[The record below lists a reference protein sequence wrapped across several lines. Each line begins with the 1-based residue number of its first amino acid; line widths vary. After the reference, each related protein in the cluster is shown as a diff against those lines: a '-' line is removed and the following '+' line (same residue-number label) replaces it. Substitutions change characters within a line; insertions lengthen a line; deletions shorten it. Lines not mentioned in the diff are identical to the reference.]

1 MNVYE
6 YLILKR
12 QMMYKHYIFETN
24 DNGGVMVI
32 ILASSTVDRRFIG
45 GVMVIV
51 LASSTVDRRFIGGV
65 MVIILASSTV
75 DRRFI
80 GGVMVIVLASSTVDR
95 RFKLQTDQTKDYK
108 ISICCSSAK
117 HAHH

>member
-32 ILASSTVDRRFIG
+32 ILASS
-45 GVMVIV
+45 
-51 LASSTVDRRFIGGV
+51 A
-65 MVIILASSTV
+65 
-75 DRRFI
+75 
-80 GGVMVIVLASSTVDR
+80 VDR
-95 RFKLQTDQTKDYK
+95 RFKLQAVKQKTIKLVCIALPQSTRTTKEKEERLVGSKAD
-108 ISICCSSAK
+108 
-117 HAHH
+117 

>member
-51 LASSTVDRRFIGGV
+51 LASSTVDRRFKHQ
-65 MVIILASSTV
+65 A
-75 DRRFI
+75 
-80 GGVMVIVLASSTVDR
+80 
-95 RFKLQTDQTKDYK
+95 DQTKDYK
-108 ISICCSSAK
+108 ISMCCS
-117 HAHH
+117 HAHN

>member
-32 ILASSTVDRRFIG
+32 ILASSTVDRRF
-45 GVMVIV
+45 
-51 LASSTVDRRFIGGV
+51 
-65 MVIILASSTV
+65 
-75 DRRFI
+75 
-80 GGVMVIVLASSTVDR
+80 
-95 RFKLQTDQTKDYK
+95 KLQAVKQKTIK
-108 ISICCSSAK
+108 
-117 HAHH
+117 